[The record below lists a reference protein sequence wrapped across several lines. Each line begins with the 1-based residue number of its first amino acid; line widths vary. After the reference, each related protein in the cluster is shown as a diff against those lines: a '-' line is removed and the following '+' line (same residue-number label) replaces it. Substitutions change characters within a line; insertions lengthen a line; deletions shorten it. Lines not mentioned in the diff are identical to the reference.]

1 MTGMMRVPRSRG
13 ALSGVLLVLLGAWGG
28 LVPFIGPHFHYAF
41 TPDSSW
47 TYTSGRLWLEILPGA
62 AAVLGGLIVLS
73 SRFRPMAMLG
83 AWLAALS
90 GAWFAVGGILSL
102 LWTTGGAAGHAV
114 GGTATR
120 VAEQIGFFT
129 GLGVVIAFLAAL
141 ALGRFSVVG
150 VREVRMVTREREALA
165 AEQAAGHEPAV
176 PVASTAGDRVADE
189 PVVTREPV
197 VAREPVV
204 TREPVVADE
213 PAVAADEPAAEPAA
227 ASSVS
232 TDTPVTTTPPVT
244 AVHGTTMA
252 DGTVLPDKAIAREDE
267 EDAAAPDKVTAAP

>member
-62 AAVLGGLIVLS
+62 ATVLGGLIVLS
-73 SRFRPMAMLG
+73 SRFRPMAMFG

-102 LWTTGGAAGHAV
+102 LWTTGGAAGHPV

-176 PVASTAGDRVADE
+176 PVASTAGDRVADDRR
-189 PVVTREPV
+189 PRAGRCPRARRGGRAGRCPRARRCRASRSLPASPSWRTSRLSCPSRRTTR
-197 VAREPVV
+197 
-204 TREPVVADE
+204 
-213 PAVAADEPAAEPAA
+213 
-227 ASSVS
+227 
-232 TDTPVTTTPPVT
+232 PP
-244 AVHGTTMA
+244 
-252 DGTVLPDKAIAREDE
+252 P
-267 EDAAAPDKVTAAP
+267 PP